1 MKGQILMLALSA
13 NSNRW
18 LGLVIMKVFS
28 SLDGSLI
35 LPVLNLALIERFLQ
49 QQDAVCTSSRM
60 VLPGSFCALPRED
73 AGGSAGC

>member
-1 MKGQILMLALSA
+1 MEGQVLAFSST
-13 NSNRW
+13 NINQW

-49 QQDAVCTSSRM
+49 QQDAICPSSR
-60 VLPGSFCALPRED
+60 VLLPRSFCALLRED
-73 AGGSAGC
+73 AGGSGSC